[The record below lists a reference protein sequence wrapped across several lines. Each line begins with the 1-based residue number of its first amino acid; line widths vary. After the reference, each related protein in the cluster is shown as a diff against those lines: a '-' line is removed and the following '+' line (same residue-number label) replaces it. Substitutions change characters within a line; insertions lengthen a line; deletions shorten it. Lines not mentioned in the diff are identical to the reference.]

1 MGFCIW
7 HLIDQPVLYHST
19 MCWVYYCKIH
29 NWYYLYEYRD
39 GNIHIWSYMYI
50 YIDPSISI
58 GIPIHIYICM
68 YIITYNHIHRYN
80 RIQSCT
86 RKHCLKRPWSPT
98 SSPRDLTMSQFSS
111 SGDLLPLS
119 APHSVA
125 TSSAMELPFF
135 SDGVYHMVPVW
146 HEISPYFKVGMFTEK
161 YLHVI
166 CDKMT
171 GHFDLTRECW
181 SFWKCLGPIFFLAS
195 FWHSIQSTCPDDFL
209 GGGLKLILK

>member
-1 MGFCIW
+1 MIIYVYIHRSI
-7 HLIDQPVLYHST
+7 HL
-19 MCWVYYCKIH
+19 
-29 NWYYLYEYRD
+29 YR
-39 GNIHIWSYMYI
+39 YTYTYI
-50 YIDPSISI
+50 YIY
-58 GIPIHIYICM
+58 IYVCM

-135 SDGVYHMVPVW
+135 SDEVYHMVPVW

-181 SFWKCLGPIFFLAS
+181 SFWKCLGPIFFWRPSGTPSNPLVLMIS
-195 FWHSIQSTCPDDFL
+195 
-209 GGGLKLILK
+209 